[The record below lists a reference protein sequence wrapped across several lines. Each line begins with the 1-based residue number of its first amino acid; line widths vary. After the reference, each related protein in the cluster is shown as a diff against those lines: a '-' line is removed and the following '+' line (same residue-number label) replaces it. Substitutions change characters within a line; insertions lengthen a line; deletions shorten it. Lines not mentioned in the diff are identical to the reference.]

1 MALLGAS
8 GSGDAALAAT
18 ACDCS
23 KLALMASRR
32 LAMLHWPRNEL
43 ASYEPGR
50 GLAAKKE
57 GLPASRFGRLLDLY
71 ALSEDYSPRWA
82 RRITRPA
89 APHKINALDAKR
101 RCTQLCSRS
110 VARAAFGRAGTPQQH
125 EPWPPGPARSAS
137 RHWRRPVGTRPPTAP
152 RATRCTCT
160 AAAAR
165 GPMRVSGERYCGRWT

>member
-1 MALLGAS
+1 
-8 GSGDAALAAT
+8 
-18 ACDCS
+18 
-23 KLALMASRR
+23 MASRR

-43 ASYEPGR
+43 AITNSGEEPW
-50 GLAAKKE
+50 LPKE

-82 RRITRPA
+82 RQITRPA

-137 RHWRRPVGTRPPTAP
+137 RHWRRRVGTRPPTAV

-165 GPMRVSGERYCGRWT
+165 GPTRVSGELYYGLWTCERYDGPLKTARARVASRLEASTR